1 MGDVDINWLAVIL
14 AGIAGAVVSYL
25 WFSKYLFRDRWA
37 RLSGLTI
44 ERMEKGTPIAAAVTG
59 VVSLLTAYV
68 VAYVAGLIEGYS
80 GEGDMA
86 SALGSAFWL
95 WFGIAAAS
103 VIVHD
108 AYDQR
113 PLQKMVI
120 AAGERFVALMAM
132 GLIVGLF
139 GV

>member
-1 MGDVDINWLAVIL
+1 MSDVDINWLAVLL
-14 AGIAGAVVSYL
+14 AGLAGAAVSYL
-25 WFSKYLFRDRWA
+25 WFSKFLFRDRWA
-37 RLSGLTI
+37 RLSGLTLDRI
-44 ERMEKGTPIAAAVTG
+44 EKGTPVATVLTG
-59 VVSLLTAYV
+59 IVSLLTAYV

-108 AYDQR
+108 AWDQR

-120 AAGERFVALMAM
+120 AAGERFVAIMLM
-132 GLIVGLF
+132 GVIVGLF